1 MSSLVVL
8 GFSIIMFLIS
18 NGLMFTLV
26 PMTLGQVW
34 TVMNENNMP
43 IPDQN
48 WQDTYN
54 NTQSTLQYIIPLV
67 PSIGIVLVVI
77 KVLMVASVRGR
88 D

>member
-1 MSSLVVL
+1 
-8 GFSIIMFLIS
+8 MFLIS
-18 NGLMFTLV
+18 YGLMFTLV

>member
-1 MSSLVVL
+1 
-8 GFSIIMFLIS
+8 MFFIS
-18 NGLMFTLV
+18 YGLMFTLV

-34 TVMNENNMP
+34 SVMDENNMP
-43 IPDQN
+43 IPNQE

-54 NTQSTLQYIIPLV
+54 DTQGTLQYVIPLI

>member
-1 MSSLVVL
+1 VSALVVL

-18 NGLMFTLV
+18 YGLMFTLV

>member
-18 NGLMFTLV
+18 YGLMFTLV